1 MHPSN
6 VRSPFHLNFFSID
19 SENLFKGREGMN
31 LLILQEARELIDGS
45 FAPGAIYINQNLPLS
60 PGMNLS

>member
-1 MHPSN
+1 
-6 VRSPFHLNFFSID
+6 
-19 SENLFKGREGMN
+19 MN